1 MSEVLAKVA
10 GEEITAAE
18 VDLFISNLPKEQ
30 QAYAAHPQF
39 RAQCLEQ
46 MISVRL
52 FAKLGAD
59 EKIDETKEFEEIMV
73 SARRDI
79 LAQMAMANSVKDAT
93 VTEEEI
99 SEYYES
105 SKHQYVKSATVSAKH
120 ILVEEESKCTEI
132 LESIVSGAK
141 TFEDAAAE
149 FSTCPSGQQGG
160 DLGEFGKGQMVKEFE
175 DAAFAAE
182 VGQIVGPVQTQF
194 GYHLIKVE
202 AKTEESV
209 SPLEEVAEGIRKNL
223 LHQKQNDAFVAKLN
237 ELKELYLD
245 K

>member
-1 MSEVLAKVA
+1 MSEVLARVA

-18 VDLFISNLPKEQ
+18 VDLFISNLPKVQ

-46 MISVRL
+46 LISVRL
-52 FAKLGAD
+52 FARLGAD
-59 EKIDETKEFEEIMV
+59 EKIEETKEFEEIMAG
-73 SARRDI
+73 ARRDI
-79 LAQMAMANSVKDAT
+79 LAQMAMANAVKGAN

-99 SEYYES
+99 AAYYEEN
-105 SKHQYVKSATVSAKH
+105 KQQFAKPATVGAKH
-120 ILVEEESKCTEI
+120 ILVEEEGKCAQI
-132 LESIVSGAK
+132 LESIVNGEK

-194 GYHLIKVE
+194 GFHLIKVE
-202 AKTEESV
+202 TKNEESV
-209 SPLEEVAEGIRKNL
+209 SLLEEVSEGIRKNL
-223 LHQKQNDAFVAKLN
+223 LHQKQNDAFMAKLS
-237 ELKELYLD
+237 ELKELYLE